1 MGTQAVLGPGRRQ
14 VNVTMEGQCVC
25 VSVCVCV
32 RTHLCVCSHADEGWS
47 FPIQW
52 ACGPVQM
59 LVTPKDCVLQ
69 SSQIQPL

>member
-32 RTHLCVCSHADEGWS
+32 CVCAR
-47 FPIQW
+47 ICVC
-52 ACGPVQM
+52 ALM
-59 LVTPKDCVLQ
+59 LMRGGLWLK
-69 SSQIQPL
+69 